1 MLDGDSSESASP
13 FGGGGGGFK
22 GLILPPSKSSSAV
35 LCNCPQKWNSKLSSS
50 SWLLDLLSCGFG
62 SACFN
67 SQREGIVDGELAEV
81 VTLPSGEVL
90 KVRVGLVGADA
101 LWKSESTDGDGIIIT
116 SISPQV
122 VACRTCTNSLTR
134 FQTAKADHVLI
145 IAM

>member
-1 MLDGDSSESASP
+1 MLDGDSSESVSP
-13 FGGGGGGFK
+13 FGGGGFK

-35 LCNCPQKWNSKLSSS
+35 LCNCPLKWNSKLSPS

-62 SACFN
+62 SAGFN

-81 VTLPSGEVL
+81 VTPLPSGEVL

-101 LWKSESTDGDGIIIT
+101 LWKLELTDGDGIIIT

-122 VACRTCTNSLTR
+122 VACRTCTNCLTR
-134 FQTAKADHVLI
+134 FQTAKADRVLT